1 MNNFPDLSSI
11 KSVHAALQAY
21 RQSIGKETNRHH
33 YKNEVCLMSFAMN
46 GDSKVLFSVKHASHQ
61 EVNLYRRVVCMNR
74 RLIHAQIA
82 YGIRKLACRAFV
94 ERHLAKAQETK

>member
-1 MNNFPDLSSI
+1 MKNCPDLANI
-11 KSVHAALQAY
+11 KSVHAVLQAH

-33 YKNEVCLMSFAMN
+33 YQNENRLMSFAMN

-82 YGIRKLACRAFV
+82 YGIRKLACRSFV

>member
-1 MNNFPDLSSI
+1 MKKCPDLSNI
-11 KSVHAALQAY
+11 KSVHAVLQAY

-33 YKNEVCLMSFAMN
+33 YQNENRLMSFAMN
-46 GDSKVLFSVKHASHQ
+46 GNSKVLFSLKHASHQ

-94 ERHLAKAQETK
+94 EKHLAKAQERK

>member
-1 MNNFPDLSSI
+1 MKNYPDLSNI
-11 KSVHAALQAY
+11 KSVHAVLQAH

-82 YGIRKLACRAFV
+82 YGIRKLACRSFV